1 MNVSIYQ
8 SYYQSD
14 QSILLD
20 PLFIPFNNTVNAT
33 PQLREYPLHLKLY
46 DTHRED
52 TNHHWGLV
60 SWKWKEKLGGATGN
74 FFLNWIHS
82 NPGYDLYFVDPHI
95 VDAAMFKNTFIN
107 GDLSHPG
114 LLKFSQELINKLDI
128 KIDLLND
135 GFHPS
140 IFSTCTFWIG
150 NVHFW
155 NRWFE
160 FWKKTLSIIEQDKK
174 LHTFMYGFGKRTH
187 LGQPVIHYPFIH
199 ERMISI
205 FLAQEKKL
213 KWIQYP
219 FDSDF
224 FHYKMT
230 KEYGDEKGAFAYYRS
245 MYLIHKKMLHCGSN
259 LISKMSENE
268 FGHDSITRFPERYK
282 KK

>member
-1 MNVSIYQ
+1 
-8 SYYQSD
+8 
-14 QSILLD
+14 
-20 PLFIPFNNTVNAT
+20 
-33 PQLREYPLHLKLY
+33 
-46 DTHRED
+46 
-52 TNHHWGLV
+52 
-60 SWKWKEKLGGATGN
+60 
-74 FFLNWIHS
+74 
-82 NPGYDLYFVDPHI
+82 
-95 VDAAMFKNTFIN
+95 
-107 GDLSHPG
+107 
-114 LLKFSQELINKLDI
+114 
-128 KIDLLND
+128 
-135 GFHPS
+135 
-140 IFSTCTFWIG
+140 
-150 NVHFW
+150 
-155 NRWFE
+155 
-160 FWKKTLSIIEQDKK
+160 
-174 LHTFMYGFGKRTH
+174 MYGFGKRTH